1 MTTTMTPVPDA
12 TMTVAATERTS
23 WRDRLDVRERPE
35 LLLVPLSFVTL
46 MVVWEVLVDV
56 LQMPAYILPPPT
68 EIFATLSAQLT
79 SPNFYTNLRVTSFEI
94 LAGYALG
101 SAFAFTMAVGV
112 VQSKIV
118 EKTIFPYVVALQA
131 VPKVALAPLFVI
143 WFGFGIQSKIVV
155 AALVSFFPILVNT
168 IDGLRSANPDLLELL
183 RSLGASKR
191 QIFTKVQLP
200 NAMPFIFAGLDIGIV
215 FAVIGAVVGEFVGAK
230 AGLGYQMLQ
239 YIYNFDIAGL
249 FAIILVLSGM
259 GLFGHLVIRTLQ
271 KRFAGWASPGHT
283 VGS

>member
-1 MTTTMTPVPDA
+1 MATSTPIRAAEPTTTPS
-12 TMTVAATERTS
+12 AAASVRS
-23 WRDRLDVRERPE
+23 RLDVRERPE
-35 LLLVPLSFVTL
+35 LLLVPISFAVL
-46 MVVWEVLVDV
+46 MVTWEILVDV
-56 LQMPAYILPPPT
+56 LEMPAYILPPPT
-68 EIFATLSAQLT
+68 EIFATLSAQLVAP
-79 SPNFYTNLRVTSFEI
+79 SFYANLRVTSFEI

-101 SAFAFTMAVGV
+101 SAFAFVLAVGV
-112 VQSKIV
+112 VQSKLV

-143 WFGFGIQSKIVV
+143 WFGFGLQSKVVV

-191 QIFTKVQLP
+191 QVFTKVQLP

-249 FAIILVLSGM
+249 FAIILVLSAM

-271 KRFAGWASPGHT
+271 RRFAGWATPGHT

>member
-1 MTTTMTPVPDA
+1 MATSTPIRAAEPTTTPS
-12 TMTVAATERTS
+12 AATSVRS
-23 WRDRLDVRERPE
+23 RLDVRERPE
-35 LLLVPLSFVTL
+35 LLLVPISFAVL
-46 MVVWEVLVDV
+46 MVSWEVLVDV
-56 LQMPAYILPPPT
+56 LEMPAYILPPPT
-68 EIFATLSAQLT
+68 EIFATLIAQLT
-79 SPNFYTNLRVTSFEI
+79 SPSFYVNLRVTSFEI
-94 LAGYALG
+94 LVGYALG
-101 SAFAFTMAVGV
+101 SAFAFVLAVGV
-112 VQSKIV
+112 VQSKLV

-143 WFGFGIQSKIVV
+143 WFGFGLQSKVVV

-191 QIFTKVQLP
+191 QVFTKVQLP

-215 FAVIGAVVGEFVGAK
+215 FAVIGAVVGEFVGSK

-239 YIYNFDIAGL
+239 SIYNFDIAGL
-249 FAIILVLSGM
+249 FATILVLSAM
-259 GLFGHLVIRTLQ
+259 GLFGHVIIRSLQ
-271 KRFAGWASPGHT
+271 RRFAGWATPGHI

>member
-1 MTTTMTPVPDA
+1 MTATQTPTPIMPDA
-12 TMTVAATERTS
+12 PQRPKS
-23 WRDRLDVRERPE
+23 RLRDKIDLRERPE
-35 LLLVPLSFVTL
+35 ILLIPLSFVVL
-46 MVVWEVLVDV
+46 VGSWEVLVGVFD
-56 LQMPAYILPPPT
+56 MPAYILPPPSD
-68 EIFATLSAQLT
+68 IYATLSGQLR
-79 SPNFYTNLRVTSFEI
+79 SPNFYKNLRVTSTEI

-101 SAFAFTMAVGV
+101 ATFAFIMAIGV
-112 VQSKIV
+112 VQSRLV

-143 WFGFGIQSKIVV
+143 WFGFGMQSKIVV

-191 QIFTKVQLP
+191 QVFMKVKLP
-200 NAMPFIFAGLDIGIV
+200 NSMPFVFAGLDIGIV

-230 AGLGYQMLQ
+230 AGLGFQMLQ

-249 FAIILVLSGM
+249 FAIIIVLSGM
-259 GLFGHLVIRTLQ
+259 GLFGHLVVRALQ
-271 KRFAGWASPGHT
+271 RRFAGWATPNH
-283 VGS
+283 VIGS

>member
-1 MTTTMTPVPDA
+1 MTATQTPTPISP
-12 TMTVAATERTS
+12 AAPQASTS
-23 WRDRLDVRERPE
+23 ALREKFDLRERPE
-35 LLLVPLSFVTL
+35 ILLVPASFI
-46 MVVWEVLVDV
+46 VLVV
-56 LQMPAYILPPPT
+56 TWEFLVGFFEMPAYILPPPSD
-68 EIFATLSAQLT
+68 IYATLVQQLGSA
-79 SPNFYTNLRVTSFEI
+79 NFYNNLRVTSIEI
-94 LAGYALG
+94 LAGYGLG
-101 SAFAFTMAVGV
+101 ATFAFIIAIGV
-112 VQSKIV
+112 VQSRLV

-191 QIFTKVQLP
+191 QIFIKVKLP
-200 NAMPFIFAGLDIGIV
+200 NSMPFVFAGLDIGIV

-230 AGLGYQMLQ
+230 AGLGFQMLQ

-249 FAIILVLSGM
+249 FAIIIVLSGM
-259 GLFGHLVIRTLQ
+259 GLFGHLVVRALQ
-271 KRFAGWASPGHT
+271 RRFAGWASPNH
-283 VGS
+283 VIGS

>member
-1 MTTTMTPVPDA
+1 MTATQTPTPISP
-12 TMTVAATERTS
+12 AAPQASTS
-23 WRDRLDVRERPE
+23 ALREKFDLRERPE
-35 LLLVPLSFVTL
+35 ILLVPASFI
-46 MVVWEVLVDV
+46 VLVV
-56 LQMPAYILPPPT
+56 TWEFLVGFFEMPAYILPPPSD
-68 EIFATLSAQLT
+68 IYATLVQQLNSA
-79 SPNFYTNLRVTSFEI
+79 NFYNNLRVTSIEI
-94 LAGYALG
+94 LAGYGLG
-101 SAFAFTMAVGV
+101 ATFAFIIAIGV
-112 VQSKIV
+112 VQSRLV

-191 QIFTKVQLP
+191 QIFIKVKLP
-200 NAMPFIFAGLDIGIV
+200 NSMPFVFAGLDIGIV

-230 AGLGYQMLQ
+230 AGLGFQMLQ

-249 FAIILVLSGM
+249 FAIIIVLSGM
-259 GLFGHLVIRTLQ
+259 GLFGHLVVRALQ
-271 KRFAGWASPGHT
+271 RRFAGWASPNH
-283 VGS
+283 VIGS